1 LRSEHR
7 RSLLATI
14 ELFALAALVSSCE
27 IGKIELPV
35 AEATLV
41 VHGILSPTTTT
52 QTVLLER
59 TLTGVVSVPLVYP
72 FDGSEP
78 IVSDYGIAEAG
89 ATAEIVTPA
98 GAVITGREL
107 SAISVNGHGG
117 GVYQFPLAGSSLVPG
132 GRYRLRMTTTKHET
146 LTAETVVPIATLVTT
161 GATVSFNRATD
172 TLSVTWNRVTNARGY
187 QVRIESP
194 YGPWIAYTDST
205 HIALTGTLRNLL
217 ADRLPNLFVPGF
229 RQLLTVSAVDSN
241 TYEYYRSSNE
251 AFTGVGIVSRVSGAT
266 GVFGSQV
273 TIARRTVDVTAPI
286 LRPIEGI
293 FDVQLGSLGYL
304 YGGLGDAV
312 SMTLYVESPSVRS
325 DQPDAITGSYRH
337 SFGTSQSAAS
347 GTFSNGRLKLV
358 FLGDQ
363 TLTDSVDHFTGDLKG
378 DTIIGEFS
386 KGAKARYLRRK

>member
-1 LRSEHR
+1 MI
-7 RSLLATI
+7 A
-14 ELFALAALVSSCE
+14 LFALASFVNSCE
-27 IGKIELPV
+27 IAKIELPV
-35 AEATLV
+35 GEATLV

-59 TLTGVVSVPLVYP
+59 TLTGATPVPLLYP

-89 ATAEIVTPA
+89 ATAEIVTPT
-98 GAVITGREL
+98 GTVVTGREVSSI
-107 SAISVNGHGG
+107 SASGHGG
-117 GVYQFPLAGSSLVPG
+117 GVYSFPLAGSSLVPG
-132 GRYRLRMTTTKHET
+132 GRYRLRMTTTKNET
-146 LTAETVVPIATLVTT
+146 VTAETIVPIATSVAT
-161 GATVSFNRATD
+161 GPTALFNRSSD
-172 TLSVTWNRVTNARGY
+172 TLSLTWNRAASARGY

-229 RQLLTVSAVDSN
+229 RQLVTVSAVDSN
-241 TYEYYRSSNE
+241 TYDYYRSSNE
-251 AFTGVGIVSRVSGAT
+251 AFTGVGIVSRISGAM

-273 TIARRTVDVTAPI
+273 TIARRTVDVVAPTT
-286 LRPIEGI
+286 RPIEGV
-293 FDVQLGSLGYL
+293 FDVQLGPLGYL

-312 SMTLYVESPSVRS
+312 SITLYVESPSVRS

-358 FLGDQ
+358 FLADQ